1 MPAVKAFMPAVKAFI
16 FLSFALTMWLPAV
29 AVAQAPP
36 RPAPTA
42 PRATP
47 EAAPKPAQQ
56 GSQPEAARPPVGT
69 EPEATTA
76 TYGDWLLRCQRVAA
90 ANAAAHRVCDVARS
104 VQAQGQ
110 QNPIMQL
117 SIGPG
122 GPKEMKLTL
131 VAPVNISFPSVA
143 RVAVDEKDPQLA
155 ELTWRRCVPGG
166 CFAEL
171 EIKDDLI
178 KRWRAQEA
186 AGVVKIVDAA
196 GREIGIPFSFRGF
209 AQALDA
215 LLKS

>member
-1 MPAVKAFMPAVKAFI
+1 MPAVKAFVSLSLALAV
-16 FLSFALTMWLPAV
+16 WLPAV

-36 RPAPTA
+36 RPAPTGPA

-47 EAAPKPAQQ
+47 EAAPKPTAQ
-56 GSQPEAARPPVGT
+56 GSQPETARPPVGT

-90 ANAAAHRVCDVARS
+90 ANAAAHRVCDVAQS

-110 QNPIMQL
+110 QNPIMQR

-122 GPKEMKLTL
+122 GPKEPMKLTL

-143 RVAVDEKDPQLA
+143 RVAVDEKDPQPA
-155 ELTWRRCVPGG
+155 ELVWRRCVPGG
-166 CFAEL
+166 CFAEV

-186 AGVVKIVDAA
+186 ASVVKIVDAA
-196 GREIGIPFSFRGF
+196 RREIAIPFSFRGF